1 MKIRVFVTGK
11 WCAYTCRNAFWEER
25 NIFLCHLK
33 RKGMKSI
40 LYGCVTGLLGVFK
53 DFCHTE
59 IHIGYVAPVLWITQN
74 WSPAPSF
81 FFFFFC
87 PFLIFITNIR
97 GQQFGL
103 IFLIKTTSVPLLQ
116 FSASNSL
123 LYLPFYRLSHDNF
136 HLVKTRKIRIYL
148 LLSRFKDFSFFF
160 CLR

>member
-1 MKIRVFVTGK
+1 MVQLKFQILSCRMKIRVFVTGK

-81 FFFFFC
+81 FFFFFLPLSDIYYKYKRTTVWSHLSDQNNFC
-87 PFLIFITNIR
+87 PSTPILC
-97 GQQFGL
+97 
-103 IFLIKTTSVPLLQ
+103 LQ
-116 FSASNSL
+116 FST
-123 LYLPFYRLSHDNF
+123 LPAFLPIISW
-136 HLVKTRKIRIYL
+136 
-148 LLSRFKDFSFFF
+148 
-160 CLR
+160 